1 MTASPAADVIVPRP
15 QDDLFRHVNGPWL
28 ATAEIPADRS
38 ADGAFYQLRDEAEKD
53 SRAIIEDAAAAADGA
68 EPGSPVQLI
77 GDLYRSFMDV
87 EAVERQGLAPIAAP
101 SPPSTWPDLWK
112 VSNGRE

>member
-77 GDLYRSFMDV
+77 GGVTLLLGVAAVQSGTRRDGRAV
-87 EAVERQGLAPIAAP
+87 EAVEVP
-101 SPPSTWPDLWK
+101 
-112 VSNGRE
+112 V